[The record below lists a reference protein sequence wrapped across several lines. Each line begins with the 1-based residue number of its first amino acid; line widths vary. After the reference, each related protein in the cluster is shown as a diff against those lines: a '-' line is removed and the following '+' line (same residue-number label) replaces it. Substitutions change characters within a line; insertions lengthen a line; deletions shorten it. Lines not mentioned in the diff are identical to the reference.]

1 MSDRCARTRGR
12 RANVPRCALRSHC
25 STLQMVQMS
34 KGPPTIRI
42 VCSQQSIVRSSQ
54 STTSYAPEEQSPKRS
69 RVALRLVKP
78 NGMITEAV
86 VSESCET
93 AARRLG
99 QNNFTL
105 EKQEGVAMYHSRGG
119 RARSQLCDGAGND
132 LGAVEV
138 GLLRAGLG

>member
-1 MSDRCARTRGR
+1 MSDRCARTRGC

-34 KGPPTIRI
+34 KGPPAIRI
-42 VCSQQSIVRSSQ
+42 VCSQQSIARISQ

-99 QNNFTL
+99 QTYSPL
-105 EKQEGVAMYHSRGG
+105 
-119 RARSQLCDGAGND
+119 RSKK
-132 LGAVEV
+132 V
-138 GLLRAGLG
+138 